1 MGRIA
6 RLATAGALLAG
17 ALLLGSS
24 STVFAHASLQSSTP
38 ASNSVLE
45 ESPTAIV
52 LEFDDSIEVAV
63 ASVELFD
70 GNGDAIAIDP
80 PRQGDDDTI
89 VTASVPALADGL
101 YAVIW
106 RVTSADG
113 HPVDGSFSFQIGTS
127 SSDVTGDELINQ
139 VRAGAHSPASVRWAY
154 GIARFLS
161 VLGAIALIGVG
172 GWLLTGATAVGDRA
186 IARRW
191 CRVAAGVFLFGSAMA
206 FALFGVQATAGSIG
220 DAFDPS
226 VWSKVA
232 GVDTGRALLLR
243 LVFAGALLALAIVW
257 DRRSQGW
264 WRGGA
269 AAGSVLGLA
278 TFPLA
283 GHPNSSHPRL
293 LWFAVDLVHLGAI
306 VVWIGGLFMLLLAGR
321 ELLAAARGE
330 RIARRFSATAAVCVP
345 LIVATGV
352 LQTWKLVG
360 GFDDVAVT
368 DWGRILLIK
377 VTLVVV
383 LLAVAGV
390 SRWLLLH
397 DGSSSIR
404 RTVVVEAVVGVVVV
418 ALAAGMVGLPPTPV
432 VAAQPFAARVVSE
445 GMIVELSVGPGAVGR
460 NELHVV
466 ITPPGGSIVPVIAA
480 AARVALPDEA
490 VPAAPVQLVAEG
502 VNHYSGFVTFPRSGD
517 WTLDVIIEVTP
528 GQTVLVKR
536 TVPIP

>member
-1 MGRIA
+1 MVRCVRPAIA
-6 RLATAGALLAG
+6 GVVLVGAFLLCAPSTA
-17 ALLLGSS
+17 
-24 STVFAHASLQSSTP
+24 FAHASLQSSTP

-52 LEFDDSIEVAV
+52 LEFDDAIEVAV
-63 ASVELFD
+63 ASIELFD
-70 GNGDAIAIDP
+70 GNGDKVAIDT
-80 PRQGDDDTI
+80 PRQGDADSV
-89 VTASVPALADGL
+89 VTASVPSLADGI

-113 HPVDGSFSFQIGTS
+113 HPVDGSFSFQIGT
-127 SSDVTGDELINQ
+127 VTGDVNGNELIDQ
-139 VRAGAHSPASVRWAY
+139 VRDGARSPASVRWAY

-172 GWLLTGATAVGDRA
+172 GWLLSGAAAVGERA

-191 CRVAAGVFLFGSAMA
+191 CRAAAAVFVVGSAIAFAMFGAQAAG
-206 FALFGVQATAGSIG
+206 GSIG

-232 GVDTGRALLLR
+232 AIDTGRALLLR
-243 LVFAGALLALAIVW
+243 LVVASALLAAAILW
-257 DRRSQGW
+257 GRRQQGW

-269 AAGSVLGLA
+269 IAASAFALA

-283 GHPNSSHPRL
+283 GHPNSLSPRA
-293 LWFAVDLVHLGAI
+293 LWFAVDFVHLAAI
-306 VVWIGGLFMLLLAGR
+306 AVWIGGLFMLLLAGR

-330 RIARRFSATAAVCVP
+330 RIARRVSAMAAVCVP
-345 LIVATGV
+345 LIVGTGV

-360 GFDDVAVT
+360 SFDDVAAT
-368 DWGRILLIK
+368 DWGRVLLTK

-397 DGSSSIR
+397 DGSGSIR
-404 RTVVVEAVVGVVVV
+404 RTVVVEALVGVAVLG
-418 ALAAGMVGLPPTPV
+418 LAATMVGLPPTPV
-432 VAAQPFAARVVSE
+432 VAAQPFAAQLASN
-445 GMIVELSVGPGAVGR
+445 GMIVEISVGPGSVGR

-490 VPAAPVQLVAEG
+490 VPAAPVQLEGKG
-502 VNHYSGFVTFPRSGD
+502 VNHFSGFVTFPRAGD
-517 WTLDVIIEVTP
+517 WTLEVIIEVAA
-528 GQTVLVKR
+528 GETVLVKT